1 MDAIP
6 TQDVREIIHLL
17 GQVAVQDG
25 DLPFKRRLLVDGL
38 GKLVQADYWF
48 WLQFKDGLNG
58 DRPIPFSLVEGGP
71 ASQARRTKI
80 AEGTTAPAVE
90 FLNARLREGSDHH
103 ITRRRVDVV
112 DDGLWLSSELQQ
124 RYFEPAEFGDFL
136 SSIYPL
142 GNNFFSSLFFVRGLG
157 QPAFTPREVC
167 MAHLITEEID
177 WLHRQGM
184 DVPAAEY
191 IPELSA
197 RQKQVLFRVMAG
209 DSVKQIA
216 GVLSLSPHTVHD
228 HMKQIY
234 LRFGVN
240 SRAELLAKFFGGGA
254 NSARA

>member
-1 MDAIP
+1 
-6 TQDVREIIHLL
+6 
-17 GQVAVQDG
+17 
-25 DLPFKRRLLVDGL
+25 
-38 GKLVQADYWF
+38 
-48 WLQFKDGLNG
+48 
-58 DRPIPFSLVEGGP
+58 
-71 ASQARRTKI
+71 
-80 AEGTTAPAVE
+80 
-90 FLNARLREGSDHH
+90 
-103 ITRRRVDVV
+103 
-112 DDGLWLSSELQQ
+112 
-124 RYFEPAEFGDFL
+124 
-136 SSIYPL
+136 
-142 GNNFFSSLFFVRGLG
+142 
-157 QPAFTPREVC
+157 
-167 MAHLITEEID
+167 LITEEID

-254 NSARA
+254 NSAKS